1 MAESENPKA
10 PRAENLEKL
19 DAIQDKLDSFIET
32 YETDMRGDKDLTNG
46 NKGVIGEIRFIKDV
60 LQKYPS
66 IAFAMSKSPF
76 KTLGIILACFV
87 VLDTLSTFGI
97 LRWLVSFFGITIPA
111 LITKTP
117 VPPVP

>member
-1 MAESENPKA
+1 MAEAKKPSA

-19 DAIQDKLDSFIET
+19 DAIEEKLDSFIET

-46 NKGVIGEIRFIKDV
+46 NRGVIGEIRFIKDV

-66 IAFAMSKSPF
+66 IAFSMSKSPF
-76 KTLGIILACFV
+76 KTVGIILACFV
-87 VLDTLSTFGI
+87 ALDTLSTFGI